1 MARARNPNDPRRRH
15 PWLLLLPLPL
25 TVGAAIG
32 AAMLRLSPP
41 FLMTLWLVLGS
52 VSAGI
57 IARAWDEMNAANDP
71 EPPMPTFTVLSR
83 VDAYVDYLAEIEA
96 DSPEAAVDLA
106 WDGDPSVVW
115 EKAGVVEFDARHV
128 VALDENGE
136 EIESTAR
143 GKG

>member
-1 MARARNPNDPRRRH
+1 MHDPRRH

-41 FLMTLWLVLGS
+41 ILMTLWLVLGS

-57 IARAWDEMNAANDP
+57 IARTWRAMTEETNP
-71 EPPMPTFTVLSR
+71 ETPMPTFTVLSR
-83 VDAYVDYLAEIEA
+83 VDAYVDYLAEVEA
-96 DSPEAAVDLA
+96 GSPEEAADLA
-106 WDGDPSVVW
+106 YDGDPSVVW
-115 EKAGVVEFDARHV
+115 AKSGIVEFDARHV
-128 VALDENGE
+128 VTLDDNGE
-136 EIESTAR
+136 EIEATAR